1 MSDKIDTHAK
11 ADVITELQEQQRN
24 REKNLKILRVTSTT
38 IILVP
43 RKKQNEKY
51 AEEYRKTKMGLN
63 Y

>member
-1 MSDKIDTHAK
+1 MIQSLNK
-11 ADVITELQEQQRN
+11 AANDVSK
-24 REKNLKILRVTSTT
+24 EKAAQKVKERHLYPLRVTNTT

-43 RKKQNEKY
+43 RKKCNKKY

>member
-1 MSDKIDTHAK
+1 MIQSLNKSADDVSKEK
-11 ADVITELQEQQRN
+11 AAQKVKERHLYP
-24 REKNLKILRVTSTT
+24 LRVTNTT

-43 RKKQNEKY
+43 RKKCNKKY

>member
-1 MSDKIDTHAK
+1 MIQSLNK
-11 ADVITELQEQQRN
+11 AADDVSK
-24 REKNLKILRVTSTT
+24 EKAAQKVKERHMYPLRVTNTT

-43 RKKQNEKY
+43 RKKCNKKY

>member
-1 MSDKIDTHAK
+1 MIQSLNK
-11 ADVITELQEQQRN
+11 AANDVSK
-24 REKNLKILRVTSTT
+24 EKAAQKVKERHMYPLRVTNTT

-43 RKKQNEKY
+43 QKKCNKKY

>member
-1 MSDKIDTHAK
+1 MIQSLNQAADDVSKEK
-11 ADVITELQEQQRN
+11 AAQKVKERHLYP
-24 REKNLKILRVTSTT
+24 LRVTNTT

-43 RKKQNEKY
+43 RKMYNKKY

>member
-1 MSDKIDTHAK
+1 MIQSLNK
-11 ADVITELQEQQRN
+11 AADDVSK
-24 REKNLKILRVTSTT
+24 EKAAQKVKERHLYPLRVTNTT

-43 RKKQNEKY
+43 RKKYNKKY

>member
-1 MSDKIDTHAK
+1 MIQSLNK
-11 ADVITELQEQQRN
+11 AANDVSK
-24 REKNLKILRVTSTT
+24 EKAAQKVKEKHLHPLRVTNTT

-43 RKKQNEKY
+43 RKKCNKKY

>member
-1 MSDKIDTHAK
+1 MIQSLNQAADDVSKEK
-11 ADVITELQEQQRN
+11 AAQKVKERHLYPF
-24 REKNLKILRVTSTT
+24 RVANTT

-43 RKKQNEKY
+43 RKKCNKKY

>member
-1 MSDKIDTHAK
+1 MIQSLNQAADDVSKEK
-11 ADVITELQEQQRN
+11 AAQKVKERHLYP
-24 REKNLKILRVTSTT
+24 LRVTNTT

-43 RKKQNEKY
+43 RKKCNKAY

>member
-1 MSDKIDTHAK
+1 MTQSLNQAVDEVSKEK
-11 ADVITELQEQQRN
+11 AVQKVKERHLYP
-24 REKNLKILRVTSTT
+24 LRVTNTT

-43 RKKQNEKY
+43 RKKCNKKY

>member
-1 MSDKIDTHAK
+1 MIQSLNK
-11 ADVITELQEQQRN
+11 AANDVSK
-24 REKNLKILRVTSTT
+24 EKAAQKVKEKHLYPLRVKNTT

-43 RKKQNEKY
+43 RKKCNKKY

>member
-1 MSDKIDTHAK
+1 MIQSLNK
-11 ADVITELQEQQRN
+11 AANDVSK
-24 REKNLKILRVTSTT
+24 EKAAQKVKEKHLYPLKVTNTT

-43 RKKQNEKY
+43 RKKCNKKY

>member
-1 MSDKIDTHAK
+1 MIQSLNKVANDVSKEK
-11 ADVITELQEQQRN
+11 AAQKVK
-24 REKNLKILRVTSTT
+24 EKHLYPLKVTNTT

-43 RKKQNEKY
+43 RKKCNKKY

>member
-1 MSDKIDTHAK
+1 MIQSLSK
-11 ADVITELQEQQRN
+11 AANDVSK
-24 REKNLKILRVTSTT
+24 EKAAQKVKEKHLYPLRVTNTT

-43 RKKQNEKY
+43 RKKCNKMY

>member
-1 MSDKIDTHAK
+1 MIQSLNK
-11 ADVITELQEQQRN
+11 AADDVSK
-24 REKNLKILRVTSTT
+24 EKAARKVKERHLYPLRVTNTT

-43 RKKQNEKY
+43 RKKCNKKY

>member
-1 MSDKIDTHAK
+1 MIQSLNQAADDVRKEK
-11 ADVITELQEQQRN
+11 AAQKVKERHLCP
-24 REKNLKILRVTSTT
+24 LRVTNTT

-43 RKKQNEKY
+43 RKKCNKKY

>member
-1 MSDKIDTHAK
+1 MMQSLNQAADDVSKEK
-11 ADVITELQEQQRN
+11 AAQKVKERHLYP
-24 REKNLKILRVTSTT
+24 LRVTNTT

-43 RKKQNEKY
+43 RKKCNKKY